1 MTLQTKLVAAWGFV
15 WTVLY
20 FLIASDHEPIGYIGL
35 GFMIPA
41 FVVFFAYVP
50 GLWATAFIAGGLM
63 MLSNPAAGG
72 ALLLAALFCKWVQ
85 DLDNEPKP

>member
-41 FVVFFAYVP
+41 FVVFFAYQNCAPVLHP
-50 GLWATAFIAGGLM
+50 
-63 MLSNPAAGG
+63 
-72 ALLLAALFCKWVQ
+72 
-85 DLDNEPKP
+85 